1 MRIIRTIIF
10 CASMVVYSSTAVRAS
25 VNNNQTGGLSNNP
38 DATLIEKNQNRFEF
52 GPQTLSLELPDAGSV
67 SVKNFPKLASVHF
80 LTESNSLQFNVPA
93 FEDTSV
99 QNCKD
104 LGYTKTSCSS
114 GNPSVFCPYN
124 NAYFK
129 ECCDA
134 SYKYTADSCTYPNT
148 ISKTSCG
155 GKYQCTCDTT
165 LYPVTS
171 CPSPQTPATGNGSS
185 CTANG
190 VTRYSECVCPSNYT
204 ETCTGQNQQGRG
216 TGCTYNGT
224 TKYTACECKPGYNQT
239 CTELGPVTPND
250 YCLMNSIRYY
260 NNCKTC
266 ENKCKLDSC
275 PAGVSCTLEDCSG
288 KYCDVGCATG
298 YVNWCTKPET
308 DCAKLGYTKSVSQ
321 CSDGYLK
328 CPYNSAAVFCEIK
341 EDIKPATCVVGAILG
356 GDQLCY
362 KDKLPDNVKP
372 VGIVFDTTNK
382 LAVAL
387 TDINSS
393 GSAGSSTMI
402 WSANYY
408 DIPALGNCTSS
419 TDLTTCGVDGRAN
432 TTAILNCGSS
442 CGTTPAATATNSYE
456 PSGCSKDFC
465 KKTKWFLPSMRDLI
479 TLHNA
484 KSYVNASLS
493 LTSSSGATALK
504 EGGYWSST
512 EYSGNNAWLLR
523 MDGRKSNTLKI
534 INNQLYVR
542 PVVKY

>member
-10 CASMVVYSSTAVRAS
+10 CAGMVVYSSTMARAS

-171 CPSPQTPATGNGSS
+171 CTSPQTPATGNGSS

-216 TGCTYNGT
+216 TGCTYKGT

-250 YCLMNSIRYY
+250 YCLMNGIRYY
-260 NNCKTC
+260 NNCKSC

-328 CPYNSAAVFCEIK
+328 CPYNSAAVFCE
-341 EDIKPATCVVGAILG
+341 DIGAAVAVGDILY
-356 GDQLCY
+356 GDGTVANSLVAG
-362 KDKLPDNVKP
+362 KTPI
-372 VGIVFDTTNK
+372 GIVFDTTNH

-393 GSAGSSTMI
+393 GSAGSSTMY
-402 WSANYY
+402 WSTSYY

-419 TDLTTCGVDGRAN
+419 TDLMTCGVDGRAN

-479 TLHNA
+479 TLYNA

-493 LTSSSGATALK
+493 LTASSGAKTLTK
-504 EGGYWSST
+504 SYYWSST
-512 EYSGNNAWLLR
+512 EFSSNYAWYLWMDDVSRYYGTKDYSE
-523 MDGRKSNTLKI
+523 
-534 INNQLYVR
+534 YVR

>member
-99 QNCKD
+99 QNCKY

-171 CPSPQTPATGNGSS
+171 CTSPQTPATGNGSS

-216 TGCTYNGT
+216 TGCTYKGT

-250 YCLMNSIRYY
+250 YCLMNGIRYY
-260 NNCKTC
+260 NNCKSC

-321 CSDGYLK
+321 CSDGYLQ
-328 CPYNSAAVFCEIK
+328 CPYNSAAVFCEEQAVETCNIANCTK
-341 EDIKPATCVVGAILG
+341 CKAGNPNECETCANGYYGYPLTLVGQESHWTECKKLNAIEPSLCLVASCETCSADKKTCLKCQSGYELNSGKCYALAKDCVYGYLSNGDCCTKQDHDDCSWKGPNGEMKPCKCL
-356 GDQLCY
+356 
-362 KDKLPDNVKP
+362 
-372 VGIVFDTTNK
+372 
-382 LAVAL
+382 
-387 TDINSS
+387 
-393 GSAGSSTMI
+393 GSAG
-402 WSANYY
+402 
-408 DIPALGNCTSS
+408 
-419 TDLTTCGVDGRAN
+419 
-432 TTAILNCGSS
+432 AI
-442 CGTTPAATATNSYE
+442 
-456 PSGCSKDFC
+456 
-465 KKTKWFLPSMRDLI
+465 
-479 TLHNA
+479 
-484 KSYVNASLS
+484 
-493 LTSSSGATALK
+493 
-504 EGGYWSST
+504 
-512 EYSGNNAWLLR
+512 
-523 MDGRKSNTLKI
+523 
-534 INNQLYVR
+534 Q
-542 PVVKY
+542 

>member
-25 VNNNQTGGLSNNP
+25 VNNNQIGGLSNNP

-129 ECCDA
+129 ECCDT

-171 CPSPQTPATGNGSS
+171 CTSPQTPATGNGSS

-239 CTELGPVTPND
+239 CTELGPVTPSD
-250 YCLMNSIRYY
+250 YCQMNGIKYY

-321 CSDGYLK
+321 CSDGYLQ
-328 CPYNSAAVFCEIK
+328 CPYNSAAVFCEEQAVETCNIANCTK
-341 EDIKPATCVVGAILG
+341 CKAGNPNECETCANGYYGYPLTLVGQESHWTECKKLNAIEPSLCLVASCETCSADKKTCLKCQSGYELNSGKCYALAKDCVYGYLSNGDCCTKQDHDDCSWKGPNGEMKPCKCL
-356 GDQLCY
+356 
-362 KDKLPDNVKP
+362 
-372 VGIVFDTTNK
+372 
-382 LAVAL
+382 
-387 TDINSS
+387 
-393 GSAGSSTMI
+393 GSAG
-402 WSANYY
+402 
-408 DIPALGNCTSS
+408 
-419 TDLTTCGVDGRAN
+419 
-432 TTAILNCGSS
+432 AI
-442 CGTTPAATATNSYE
+442 
-456 PSGCSKDFC
+456 
-465 KKTKWFLPSMRDLI
+465 
-479 TLHNA
+479 
-484 KSYVNASLS
+484 
-493 LTSSSGATALK
+493 
-504 EGGYWSST
+504 
-512 EYSGNNAWLLR
+512 
-523 MDGRKSNTLKI
+523 
-534 INNQLYVR
+534 Q
-542 PVVKY
+542 

>member
-1 MRIIRTIIF
+1 
-10 CASMVVYSSTAVRAS
+10 MVVYSSTAVRAS

-99 QNCKD
+99 QNCKY

-171 CPSPQTPATGNGSS
+171 CTSPQTPATGNGSS

-216 TGCTYNGT
+216 TGCTYKGT

-250 YCLMNSIRYY
+250 YCLMNGIRYY
-260 NNCKTC
+260 NNCKSC

-321 CSDGYLK
+321 CSDGYLQ
-328 CPYNSAAVFCEIK
+328 CPYNSAAVFCEEQAVETCNIANCTK
-341 EDIKPATCVVGAILG
+341 CKAGNPNECETCANGYYGYPLTLVGQESHWTECKKLNAIEPSLCLVASCETCSADKKTCLKCQSGYELNSGKCYALAKDCVYGYLSNGDCCTKQDHDDCSWKGPNGEMKPCKCL
-356 GDQLCY
+356 
-362 KDKLPDNVKP
+362 
-372 VGIVFDTTNK
+372 
-382 LAVAL
+382 
-387 TDINSS
+387 
-393 GSAGSSTMI
+393 GSAG
-402 WSANYY
+402 
-408 DIPALGNCTSS
+408 
-419 TDLTTCGVDGRAN
+419 
-432 TTAILNCGSS
+432 AI
-442 CGTTPAATATNSYE
+442 
-456 PSGCSKDFC
+456 
-465 KKTKWFLPSMRDLI
+465 
-479 TLHNA
+479 
-484 KSYVNASLS
+484 
-493 LTSSSGATALK
+493 
-504 EGGYWSST
+504 
-512 EYSGNNAWLLR
+512 
-523 MDGRKSNTLKI
+523 
-534 INNQLYVR
+534 Q
-542 PVVKY
+542 

>member
-1 MRIIRTIIF
+1 
-10 CASMVVYSSTAVRAS
+10 MVVYSSTAVRAS

-148 ISKTSCG
+148 LSKTSCG

-171 CPSPQTPATGNGSS
+171 CTSPQTPATGNGSS

-216 TGCTYNGT
+216 SGCTYKGT

-250 YCLMNSIRYY
+250 YCLMNGIRYY

-321 CSDGYLK
+321 CSDGYLQ
-328 CPYNSAAVFCEIK
+328 CPYNSAAVFCEEQAVETCNIANCTK
-341 EDIKPATCVVGAILG
+341 CKAGNPNECETCANGYYGYPLTLVGQESHWTECKKLNAIEPSLCLVASCETCSADKKTCLKCQSGYELNSGKCYALAKDCVYGYLSNGDCCTKQDHDDCSWKGPNGEMKPCKCL
-356 GDQLCY
+356 
-362 KDKLPDNVKP
+362 
-372 VGIVFDTTNK
+372 
-382 LAVAL
+382 
-387 TDINSS
+387 
-393 GSAGSSTMI
+393 GSAG
-402 WSANYY
+402 
-408 DIPALGNCTSS
+408 
-419 TDLTTCGVDGRAN
+419 
-432 TTAILNCGSS
+432 AI
-442 CGTTPAATATNSYE
+442 
-456 PSGCSKDFC
+456 
-465 KKTKWFLPSMRDLI
+465 
-479 TLHNA
+479 
-484 KSYVNASLS
+484 
-493 LTSSSGATALK
+493 
-504 EGGYWSST
+504 
-512 EYSGNNAWLLR
+512 
-523 MDGRKSNTLKI
+523 
-534 INNQLYVR
+534 Q
-542 PVVKY
+542 

>member
-99 QNCKD
+99 QNCKY

-171 CPSPQTPATGNGSS
+171 CTSPQTPAMGSGSS

-216 TGCTYNGT
+216 SGCTYNGT

-321 CSDGYLK
+321 CSDGYVR
-328 CPYNSAAVFCEIK
+328 CPYNSAAVFCEDVIS
-341 EDIKPATCVVGAILG
+341 VGSILY
-356 GDQLCY
+356 GDGTIANGLVTG
-362 KDKLPDNVKP
+362 KTPI
-372 VGIVFDTTNK
+372 GIVFDTAHR

-393 GSAGSSTMI
+393 GSAGSSAMY
-402 WSANYY
+402 WSTSYY

-419 TDLTTCGVDGRAN
+419 IDLMTCGVDGRAN

-442 CGTTPAATATNSYE
+442 CGSTPAATATNSYE

-479 TLHNA
+479 TLYNA

-493 LTSSSGATALK
+493 LTASSGAKTLT
-504 EGGYWSST
+504 ESYYWSST
-512 EYSGNNAWLLR
+512 EYNTDTAWTLR
-523 MDGRKSNTLKI
+523 MSDGHSGWSYKFSSND
-534 INNQLYVR
+534 YVR

>member
-1 MRIIRTIIF
+1 
-10 CASMVVYSSTAVRAS
+10 MVVYSSTAVRAS

-171 CPSPQTPATGNGSS
+171 CTSPQTPATGNGSS

-239 CTELGPVTPND
+239 CTELGPVTPSD
-250 YCLMNSIRYY
+250 YCQMNGIKYY

-321 CSDGYLK
+321 CSDGYLQ
-328 CPYNSAAVFCEIK
+328 CPYNSAAVFCEEQAVETCNIANCTK
-341 EDIKPATCVVGAILG
+341 CKAGNPNECETCANGYYGYPLTLVGQESHWTECKKLNAIEPSLCLVASCETCSADKKTCLKCQSGYELNSGKCYALAKDCVYGYLSNGDCCTKQDHDDCSWKGPNGEMKPCKCL
-356 GDQLCY
+356 
-362 KDKLPDNVKP
+362 
-372 VGIVFDTTNK
+372 
-382 LAVAL
+382 
-387 TDINSS
+387 
-393 GSAGSSTMI
+393 GSAG
-402 WSANYY
+402 
-408 DIPALGNCTSS
+408 
-419 TDLTTCGVDGRAN
+419 
-432 TTAILNCGSS
+432 AI
-442 CGTTPAATATNSYE
+442 
-456 PSGCSKDFC
+456 
-465 KKTKWFLPSMRDLI
+465 
-479 TLHNA
+479 
-484 KSYVNASLS
+484 
-493 LTSSSGATALK
+493 
-504 EGGYWSST
+504 
-512 EYSGNNAWLLR
+512 
-523 MDGRKSNTLKI
+523 
-534 INNQLYVR
+534 Q
-542 PVVKY
+542 

>member
-25 VNNNQTGGLSNNP
+25 VNNNQIGGLSNNP

-114 GNPSVFCPYN
+114 GNPSVLCPYN

-171 CPSPQTPATGNGSS
+171 CTSPQTPAMGSGSS

-216 TGCTYNGT
+216 TGCTYKGT

-250 YCLMNSIRYY
+250 YCLMNGIRYY
-260 NNCKTC
+260 NNCKSC

-321 CSDGYLK
+321 CSDGYVR
-328 CPYNSAAVFCEIK
+328 CPYNSAAVFCEEQAVETCNIANCTK
-341 EDIKPATCVVGAILG
+341 CKAGNPNECETCANGYYGYPLTLGGQESHWTKCKKSVTPIVCMVAYCETCSADKKTCLKCKAGYELNSGGCYALAKDCAYGYLSNGDCCTKQDHDDCSWKGPNGTTKPCKCLGSVGAI
-356 GDQLCY
+356 Q
-362 KDKLPDNVKP
+362 
-372 VGIVFDTTNK
+372 
-382 LAVAL
+382 
-387 TDINSS
+387 
-393 GSAGSSTMI
+393 
-402 WSANYY
+402 
-408 DIPALGNCTSS
+408 
-419 TDLTTCGVDGRAN
+419 
-432 TTAILNCGSS
+432 
-442 CGTTPAATATNSYE
+442 
-456 PSGCSKDFC
+456 
-465 KKTKWFLPSMRDLI
+465 
-479 TLHNA
+479 
-484 KSYVNASLS
+484 
-493 LTSSSGATALK
+493 
-504 EGGYWSST
+504 
-512 EYSGNNAWLLR
+512 
-523 MDGRKSNTLKI
+523 
-534 INNQLYVR
+534 
-542 PVVKY
+542 

>member
-1 MRIIRTIIF
+1 
-10 CASMVVYSSTAVRAS
+10 MVVYSSTMARAS

-129 ECCDA
+129 ECCDT

-171 CPSPQTPATGNGSS
+171 CTSPQTPATGNGSS

-239 CTELGPVTPND
+239 CTELGPVTPSD
-250 YCLMNSIRYY
+250 YCQMNGIKYY

-321 CSDGYLK
+321 CSDGYLQ
-328 CPYNSAAVFCEIK
+328 CPYNSAAVFCEEQAVETCNIANCTK
-341 EDIKPATCVVGAILG
+341 CKAGNPNECETCANGYYGYPLTLVGQESHWTECKKLNAIEPSLCLVASCETCSADKKTCLKCQSGYELNSGKCYALAKDCVYGYLSNGDCCTKQDHDDCSWKGPNGEMKPCKCL
-356 GDQLCY
+356 
-362 KDKLPDNVKP
+362 
-372 VGIVFDTTNK
+372 
-382 LAVAL
+382 
-387 TDINSS
+387 
-393 GSAGSSTMI
+393 GSAG
-402 WSANYY
+402 
-408 DIPALGNCTSS
+408 
-419 TDLTTCGVDGRAN
+419 
-432 TTAILNCGSS
+432 AI
-442 CGTTPAATATNSYE
+442 
-456 PSGCSKDFC
+456 
-465 KKTKWFLPSMRDLI
+465 
-479 TLHNA
+479 
-484 KSYVNASLS
+484 
-493 LTSSSGATALK
+493 
-504 EGGYWSST
+504 
-512 EYSGNNAWLLR
+512 
-523 MDGRKSNTLKI
+523 
-534 INNQLYVR
+534 Q
-542 PVVKY
+542 